1 MPEGPGRPANSLPT
15 ATHLLTVL
23 EQYEK
28 ETDLVSNELTITEVK
43 QNLSIQIVKDQLQK
57 KRNNKCY
64 AIQDKTLICESC
76 NTCKNGKNIQKL
88 I

>member
-1 MPEGPGRPANSLPT
+1 
-15 ATHLLTVL
+15 LLTVL

-57 KRNNKCY
+57 KRNNKEY
-64 AIQDKTLICESC
+64 MKKWRT
-76 NTCKNGKNIQKL
+76 KNAK
-88 I
+88 

>member
-1 MPEGPGRPANSLPT
+1 VPEGPGRPANSLPT

-43 QNLSIQIVKDQLQK
+43 QNLSIEIVHDQLRKRESNRKYMK
-57 KRNNKCY
+57 KWR
-64 AIQDKTLICESC
+64 T
-76 NTCKNGKNIQKL
+76 KNAK
-88 I
+88 

>member
-28 ETDLVSNELTITEVK
+28 ETDLISDELTIAEVK
-43 QNLSIQIVKDQLQK
+43 QRLSVEIVHDQLRKRESNRKYMK
-57 KRNNKCY
+57 KWR
-64 AIQDKTLICESC
+64 T
-76 NTCKNGKNIQKL
+76 KNAK
-88 I
+88 

>member
-28 ETDLVSNELTITEVK
+28 ETDLISDELTIAEVK
-43 QNLSIQIVKDQLQK
+43 QRLSIEIVHDQLRKRESNRKYMK
-57 KRNNKCY
+57 KWR
-64 AIQDKTLICESC
+64 T
-76 NTCKNGKNIQKL
+76 KNAK
-88 I
+88 

>member
-28 ETDLVSNELTITEVK
+28 ETDLVSNDLTIAEVK
-43 QNLSIQIVKDQLQK
+43 QRLSVQIVHDQLR
-57 KRNNKCY
+57 KRENNKKY
-64 AIQDKTLICESC
+64 MKKWRA
-76 NTCKNGKNIQKL
+76 KNEQ
-88 I
+88 

>member
-28 ETDLVSNELTITEVK
+28 ETDLISDELTIAEVK
-43 QNLSIQIVKDQLQK
+43 QKLSVEIVHDQLRKRESNRKYMK
-57 KRNNKCY
+57 KWRTNNAK
-64 AIQDKTLICESC
+64 
-76 NTCKNGKNIQKL
+76 
-88 I
+88 

>member
-28 ETDLVSNELTITEVK
+28 ETDLISDELTIAEVK
-43 QNLSIQIVKDQLQK
+43 QRLSVVIVHDQLRKRESNRKYMK
-57 KRNNKCY
+57 KWR
-64 AIQDKTLICESC
+64 T
-76 NTCKNGKNIQKL
+76 KNAK
-88 I
+88 

>member
-28 ETDLVSNELTITEVK
+28 ETDLVSNELTIAEVK
-43 QNLSIQIVKDQLQK
+43 QRLSIEIVHDQLRKRENNRKYMK
-57 KRNNKCY
+57 KWR
-64 AIQDKTLICESC
+64 T
-76 NTCKNGKNIQKL
+76 KNAK
-88 I
+88 

>member
-28 ETDLVSNELTITEVK
+28 ETDLISDELTVAEVK
-43 QNLSIQIVKDQLQK
+43 QRLSIEIVHDQLRKRESNRKYMK
-57 KRNNKCY
+57 KWR
-64 AIQDKTLICESC
+64 T
-76 NTCKNGKNIQKL
+76 KNAK
-88 I
+88 

>member
-28 ETDLVSNELTITEVK
+28 ETDLISDELTIAEVK
-43 QNLSIQIVKDQLQK
+43 QRLSVVIVHNQLRKRESNRKYMK
-57 KRNNKCY
+57 KWR
-64 AIQDKTLICESC
+64 T
-76 NTCKNGKNIQKL
+76 KNAK
-88 I
+88 